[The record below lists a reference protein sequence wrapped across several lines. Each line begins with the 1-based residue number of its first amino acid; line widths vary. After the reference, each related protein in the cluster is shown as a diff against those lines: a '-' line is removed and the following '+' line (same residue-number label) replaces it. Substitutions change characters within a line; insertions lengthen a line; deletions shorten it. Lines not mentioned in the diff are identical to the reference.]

1 MCSANMLQVMKSH
14 IEHAGAVLQMEP
26 KADYVAR
33 KKKQRHERPL
43 SPHNP
48 ANANGVPSGTARPH
62 AMLCWHCRR

>member
-1 MCSANMLQVMKSH
+1 VTCPGHMLQVMKSH

-48 ANANGVPSGTARPH
+48 ANANGIPSGVAEAA
-62 AMLCWHCRR
+62 AMHRGHCR

>member
-1 MCSANMLQVMKSH
+1 MKSH

-48 ANANGVPSGTARPH
+48 ANVNGVPSGAG
-62 AMLCWHCRR
+62 